1 MREEE
6 WMRILIV
13 EDSKMLRFM
22 VVKMLQDAGY
32 KDVTGV
38 TSAEEAL
45 RVINE
50 NKPDLILL
58 DWNLP
63 KMSGFDLLQQIR
75 KSSELSGLNVVMVTT
90 EHDKGNILLA
100 LKVGLQGYILKPVN
114 QEALLGK
121 VKQIEGKL
129 SSTGLEPSSKLPA

>member
-1 MREEE
+1 
-6 WMRILIV
+6 
-13 EDSKMLRFM
+13 
-22 VVKMLQDAGY
+22 
-32 KDVTGV
+32 
-38 TSAEEAL
+38 
-45 RVINE
+45 
-50 NKPDLILL
+50 
-58 DWNLP
+58 
-63 KMSGFDLLQQIR
+63 MSGFDLLQQIR

>member
-1 MREEE
+1 
-6 WMRILIV
+6 MRILIV